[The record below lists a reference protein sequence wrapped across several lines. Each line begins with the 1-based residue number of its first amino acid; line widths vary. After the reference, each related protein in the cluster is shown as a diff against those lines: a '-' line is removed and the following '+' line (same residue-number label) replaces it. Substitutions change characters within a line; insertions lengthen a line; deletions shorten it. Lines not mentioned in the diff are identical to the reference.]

1 MTLKVDEKTRV
12 ISNTEREKYLE
23 MKSRRAL
30 LKRISTLEAAIEDFG
45 SRIEA
50 LESQGKAN

>member
-50 LESQGKAN
+50 FESQGKAN